1 MTGKVCHQMAEHA
14 VLRQRN
20 YDAAIQHYKEALTF
34 DGNDEV
40 CSFSFIKVYNNTEL
54 ANVYNFWNML
64 KISTYVLFIN
74 RRLPCVLWPDYI
86 S

>member
-1 MTGKVCHQMAEHA
+1 MAEHA

-40 CSFSFIKVYNNTEL
+40 EIFSFIKVYSYTEL
-54 ANVYNFWNML
+54 SNE
-64 KISTYVLFIN
+64 IVL
-74 RRLPCVLWPDYI
+74 
-86 S
+86 

>member
-1 MTGKVCHQMAEHA
+1 MAEHA

-40 CSFSFIKVYNNTEL
+40 DIFSFNIIYNYTEL
-54 ANVYNFWNML
+54 TSY
-64 KISTYVLFIN
+64 
-74 RRLPCVLWPDYI
+74 
-86 S
+86 

>member
-34 DGNDEV
+34 DANDEV
-40 CSFSFIKVYNNTEL
+40 CYFSLIRTYNNTEL
-54 ANVYNFWNML
+54 ANVNISRISL
-64 KISTYVLFIN
+64 K
-74 RRLPCVLWPDYI
+74 LPHICCL
-86 S
+86 